1 MGNLKYPFEF
11 NIHGDLVDAN
21 GVPVTNENGALKKF
35 IEDLIKVGSRSSAYV
50 DDFDDSIKYVYKGAV
65 K

>member
-21 GVPVTNENGALKKF
+21 GVPVTNEDGALKKLV
-35 IEDLIKVGSRSSAYV
+35 EDLIDAGVGSSEDVEEFY
-50 DDFDDSIKYVYKGAV
+50 DTIKYIYKGAV

>member
-1 MGNLKYPFEF
+1 MLSLKYPFEF

-21 GVPVTNENGALKKF
+21 GVPVTNDDGALKKF
-35 IEDLIKVGSRSSAYV
+35 VEELIEVGLESSEDV
-50 DDFDDSIKYVYKGAV
+50 KEFDDSIKYVYKGAV